1 MRCGSREMGSLYKTI
16 TRDLIVA
23 GLLVLLVSGV
33 VIMEGCVSEEIE
45 AQISRYRE
53 EGILAQEAFSLIE
66 DNKNNA
72 DFIIIDLRWPQ
83 HFQKEHIEGAI
94 NIDCTSETFSDELNK
109 LDRDKIYLI
118 YNYCACGG
126 LGWNTV
132 RTMEELGFKKV
143 CNMWSGIQQWREEGL
158 PTVDSVQ

>member
-1 MRCGSREMGSLYKTI
+1 MAKNPKTL
-16 TRDLIVA
+16 TLLLLSVSVVA
-23 GLLVLLVSGV
+23 GVVLMG
-33 VIMEGCVSEEIE
+33 GCVGRE
-45 AQISRYRE
+45 AGNPSQQITQ
-53 EGILAQEAFSLIE
+53 IIE
-66 DNKNNA
+66 DITPQAAYTLIQENQENPE
-72 DFIIIDLRWPQ
+72 FVIIDVRTPEE
-83 HFQKEHIEGAI
+83 FSEGHIEGAI

-126 LGWNTV
+126 LGWNAV

-143 CNMWSGIQQWREEGL
+143 CNMWGGIQQWREEGL